1 MLMKKISLLLI
12 ILVVPLIQS
21 EEQQSYESEH
31 FIFYYSE
38 GYLTSEELSLII
50 KTQEDL
56 FTRITGL
63 LSLEY
68 TGKITYYLYGNRK
81 DFEGIP
87 GAYTA
92 GNQIHLLCIFCVDS
106 CKNGLNDA
114 HELTHALSN
123 RIGFQHGLL
132 AEGLA
137 VYVEDYVI
145 NGENL
150 HGIVKILHT
159 EERLTPLK
167 DLIDEFW
174 CDLLYNYDISGSFA
188 TFLIE
193 EYGIEKFKE
202 LYQKPLLDDA
212 FQEVYSKSLTNLE
225 EEWLST
231 VEKAE
236 VTQKEED
243 IIRYRDGIQEG
254 LTLYFDVEF
263 DFPDYATYPARAE
276 EGICL
281 FRREYPV
288 NPEGAFSYLDQFN
301 EGLVAWKEAIET
313 FTEAIELEDI
323 KEKAELFRKAAEL
336 YEIAGDEDML
346 ILSGKYKTAYE
357 SLVIIYEYMEEG
369 NGELALEELER
380 ITPLL
385 GELEEEEEILRVSQY
400 IQILNEKNL
409 EPFEVSIVLIVAGV
423 FVVMVIIRRLKHE

>member
-1 MLMKKISLLLI
+1 MKKISLLLM
-12 ILVVPLIQS
+12 ILVIPLIQS
-21 EEQQSYESEH
+21 EEQLSYESEH
-31 FIFYYSE
+31 FVFYYSE
-38 GYLTSEELSLII
+38 GYLTSEELSLIAQ
-50 KTQEDL
+50 TQEDL

-63 LSLEY
+63 LSLDY
-68 TGKITYYLYGNRK
+68 TGKITYYLYGDRK

-87 GAYTA
+87 GAYAA
-92 GNQIHLLCIFCVDS
+92 GNQIHLLCIFCQDS

-150 HGIVKILHT
+150 HGIIKILHS

-174 CDLLYNYDISGSFA
+174 CDILYNYDISGSF
-188 TFLIE
+188 TVFLIE

-202 LYQKPLLDDA
+202 LYQKPLLDDS
-212 FQEVYSKSLTNLE
+212 FQEVYGKSLTNLE
-225 EEWLST
+225 VEWLSI

-236 VTQKEED
+236 VTKKEED
-243 IIRYRDGIQEG
+243 IVRYRDGIQEG
-254 LTLYFDVEF
+254 LAIYFDIEF

-281 FRREYPV
+281 FRKEYPV
-288 NPEGAFSYLDQFN
+288 NPEEAFSYLDQFN
-301 EGLVAWKEAIET
+301 KGLVAWKEAIET
-313 FTEAIELEDI
+313 FSEAIELEDV
-323 KEKAELFRKAAEL
+323 KEKAELFRKAVEL
-336 YEIAGDEDML
+336 YGIAGDEDM
-346 ILSGKYKTAYE
+346 INLSGKYATAYE
-357 SLVIIYEYMEEG
+357 SLVLVYGYMEEG
-369 NGELALEELER
+369 NKDLAREELDK

-385 GELEEEEEILRVSQY
+385 GELEEEEEILLINQY
-400 IQILNEKNL
+400 IQILNEENL
-409 EPFEVSIVLIVAGV
+409 EPFEMSSGIVLVMAGVLIV
-423 FVVMVIIRRLKHE
+423 MVIKKLTHK

>member
-1 MLMKKISLLLI
+1 MKKISLLLI